1 MSDYCFY
8 HLRQSQMTKVDHRL
22 MDLNFSTKIRE
33 KALSK
38 LVSHRVVRFDLS
50 QLSKKVIS

>member
-1 MSDYCFY
+1 
-8 HLRQSQMTKVDHRL
+8 MTNVDHRL